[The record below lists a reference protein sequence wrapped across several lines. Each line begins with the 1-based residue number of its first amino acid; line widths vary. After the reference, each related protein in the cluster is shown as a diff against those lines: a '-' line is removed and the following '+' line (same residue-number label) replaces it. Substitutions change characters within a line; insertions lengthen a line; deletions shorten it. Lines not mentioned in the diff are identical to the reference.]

1 MQNYYMQWK
10 SGFKKAVN
18 WNKYQSDPKTY
29 TLNQYLSFCLSYPS
43 FQGVIR
49 FFVLRFENE
58 NGRISFSEY
67 YVPNVEMK
75 LWWKNL
81 FWSASNNR

>member
-1 MQNYYMQWK
+1 MQNYYMQLK
-10 SGFKKAVN
+10 SGFKETVN

-29 TLNQYLSFCLSYPS
+29 TLNQYLSFYLSYPS

-49 FFVLRFENE
+49 FFVLCFENE

-75 LWWKNL
+75 I
-81 FWSASNNR
+81 